1 LIKEF
6 GALTPNGRPI
16 ALGIDQSYSGFAIT
30 AFSLD
35 SEEFYTQVYKA
46 ENSGVVRL
54 VNIRIFLTDFINKFN
69 VEDEIVDAAME
80 GYAYKSIMAHMLG
93 ELGAIVKL
101 TCYENIYGTAAY
113 PLIVSPPMLKK
124 YVSGKGTG
132 VQKNQMLLH
141 IYKKWNIEFSD
152 DNAADSYALA
162 RIAASKHD
170 FDYEK
175 EIINKLKD
183 PKYREA

>member
-6 GALTPNGRPI
+6 GTLIPDGTPVT
-16 ALGIDQSYSGFAIT
+16 LGIDQSYSGFAVT
-30 AFSLD
+30 AFSPK
-35 SEEFYTQVYKA
+35 SEEFFTQVYKA
-46 ENSGVVRL
+46 ENSGVIRL

-69 VEDEIVDAAME
+69 VEDEILDVAME
-80 GYAYKSIMAHMLG
+80 GYAYRSIMAHMLG

-101 TCYENIYGTAAY
+101 TCYENIYGVGAH

-124 YVSGKGTG
+124 YVSGKGSG
-132 VQKNQMLLH
+132 IQKNQMLLYM
-141 IYKKWNIEFSD
+141 YKKWNVEFSD

-162 RIAASKHD
+162 RIAAGKQD
-170 FDYEK
+170 FEYEK

-183 PKYREA
+183 PKYRET